1 MRRLDDP
8 ARLEALTRSG
18 LLHKDTVTRLDHL
31 AFAACRLLLAD
42 VCLINALDGAL
53 QRTVVGYPPG
63 DDWPPLPLELTG
75 CREIVLSGKPFVV
88 SDALSHPI
96 TCELPWAGSFRGYLG
111 CPVVYDGEIIGSI
124 CVLSAAP
131 RSWKPYEITALE
143 GVARLAGMSLED
155 AVAR

>member
-18 LLHKDTVTRLDHL
+18 LLQKDTVQRLDHL

-63 DDWPPLPLELTG
+63 NWPDMPVDVSG
-75 CREIVLSGKPFVV
+75 CREVVLSGEPLAVPDV
-88 SDALSHPI
+88 EEHPML
-96 TCELPWAGSFRGYLG
+96 CKVPWKGYFRSYLG
-111 CPVVYDGEIIGSI
+111 CPVTYDGQIIGSI
-124 CVLSAAP
+124 CVLNEMP
-131 RSWKPYEITALE
+131 RHWKSYEITALE

-155 AVAR
+155 ALVE